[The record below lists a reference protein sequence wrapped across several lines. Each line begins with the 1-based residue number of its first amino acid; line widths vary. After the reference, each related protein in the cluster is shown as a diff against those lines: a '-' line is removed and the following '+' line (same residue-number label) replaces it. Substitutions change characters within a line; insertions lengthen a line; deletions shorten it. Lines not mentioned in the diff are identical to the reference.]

1 MPRSTVARRTLMV
14 VAAVLCVCVS
24 ACRQESA
31 PQKQPL
37 PVRTA
42 LVRSVAVGNSA
53 RYSASIVP
61 YTQVDLAFQSSGYVD
76 RVLQVRS
83 ANGGTRNIDQGD
95 WVKKG
100 TVLAIVSQQN
110 YEDKLAQAKAQVTGA
125 QAQHLKDKL
134 SFDRV
139 SALYASQSST
149 KPELDSA
156 QAQLD
161 ISAAQVAAAQA
172 QASEAQT
179 ALAYCSLQAPFDGW
193 IVKRSVDAGSFVGPA
208 TNGFTIADTRTVKAV
223 FGVPDISINRV
234 RVGQTQIITTDAL
247 PQTFTGR
254 VTAISPAADP
264 KSRVFSV
271 EVSIANPK
279 NELKSG
285 MVASLSVDGAPLPR
299 SVMAVPLPAVIHDPQ
314 TENGFAV
321 LTVQGDGEIQSTQ
334 LRPVELGEVYG
345 DMIGVNGGLKFG
357 ERVVTTGATLV
368 KSGAQ
373 VHVIP

>member
-1 MPRSTVARRTLMV
+1 MLPV
-14 VAAVLCVCVS
+14 VVLCVWVS
-24 ACRQESA
+24 ACKDQPP

-42 LVRSVAVGNSA
+42 MVQNVAVGNAS

-61 YTQVDLAFQSSGYVD
+61 YSQVDLAFQSSGYVD
-76 RVLQVRS
+76 RVYQVKS
-83 ANGGTRNIDQGD
+83 ANGGMRNIDQGD

-100 TVLAIVSQQN
+100 TILAVVSQQN
-110 YEDKLAQAKAQVTGA
+110 YQDKLSQAKAQLAGA

-139 SALYASQSST
+139 STLYSSQSAT

-161 ISAAQVAAAQA
+161 TSDAQVAAAQA
-172 QASEAQT
+172 QIGEAQT

-193 IVKRSVDAGSFVGPA
+193 IVKRSVDTGSFVGPA

-223 FGVPDISINRV
+223 FGVPDTAISRV
-234 RVGQTQIITTDAL
+234 RVGQSQVITTDAL

-254 VTAISPAADP
+254 VTAISPSADP

-271 EVSIANPK
+271 EVSIANAN

-285 MVASLSVDGAPLPR
+285 MVASLSVNGAPLPR
-299 SVMAVPLPAVIHDPQ
+299 SVIAVPLSAVIHDPQ
-314 TENGFAV
+314 RSNGFAV
-321 LTVQGDGEIQSTQ
+321 LTAQGDGEIESAQ
-334 LRPVELGEVYG
+334 LRSVDLGEVYG
-345 DMIGVNGGLKFG
+345 DMIGVNGGLKTG

-368 KSGAQ
+368 KSGDQ
-373 VHVIP
+373 VRVIP

>member
-1 MPRSTVARRTLMV
+1 VPAV
-14 VAAVLCVCVS
+14 VFCVWTS
-24 ACRQESA
+24 ACGHQSD
-31 PQKQPL
+31 PQKLPL

-42 LVRSVAVGNSA
+42 VVQNVAVGNAA

-76 RVLQVRS
+76 RVRQVTS

-100 TVLAIVSQQN
+100 TVLAVVSQQN
-110 YEDKLAQAKAQVTGA
+110 YQDKLGQATAQLEGA

-139 SALYASQSST
+139 STLYSSQSAT

-161 ISAAQVAAAQA
+161 VSAAQVAAAQA
-172 QASEAQT
+172 QLSEAQT

-223 FGVPDISINRV
+223 FGVPDTSINRV
-234 RVGQTQIITTDAL
+234 RVGQPQIITTDAL
-247 PQTFTGR
+247 PKTFTGR
-254 VTAISPAADP
+254 ITAIAPSADP

-271 EVSIANPK
+271 EVSIANPG

-285 MVASLSVDGAPLPR
+285 MVASLSLDGAPLPR
-299 SVMAVPLPAVIHDPQ
+299 SVMAVPLSAVIHDPQ
-314 TENGFAV
+314 RTNGFAV
-321 LTVQGDGEIQSTQ
+321 LTTQGDGEIESAQ
-334 LRPVELGEVYG
+334 LRPVDLGEVYG
-345 DMIGVNGGLKFG
+345 DMIGVNGGLKSG
-357 ERVVTTGATLV
+357 ERVVTNGATLV
-368 KSGAQ
+368 KSGDQ
-373 VHVIP
+373 VRVIP

>member
-1 MPRSTVARRTLMV
+1 MRRAKRILIV
-14 VAAVLCVCVS
+14 PAVVLCVWFS
-24 ACRQESA
+24 ACSHESA
-31 PQKQPL
+31 KQKQPL

-42 LVRSVAVGNSA
+42 EVRRVAVGNAA

-61 YTQVDLAFQSSGYVD
+61 YSQVDLAFQSSGYVD
-76 RVLQVRS
+76 RVRQVKS
-83 ANGGTRNIDQGD
+83 ASGGTRNIDQGD

-100 TVLAIVSQQN
+100 TILAVVSEQN
-110 YEDKLAQAKAQVTGA
+110 YQDKLSQAKAQLSGA

-139 SALYASQSST
+139 SALFSSQSAT

-161 ISAAQVAAAQA
+161 TSAAQVTAAQA
-172 QASEAQT
+172 QLGEAQT

-193 IVKRSVDAGSFVGPA
+193 IVKRSVDTGSFVGPA

-223 FGVPDISINRV
+223 FGVPDTSISRV
-234 RVGQTQIITTDAL
+234 RVGQPQVITTDAL
-247 PQTFTGR
+247 PKTFTGK
-254 VTAISPAADP
+254 VTAISPSADP

-279 NELKSG
+279 DELKSG
-285 MVASLSVDGAPLPR
+285 MIASLSLDGAPVPR
-299 SVMAVPLPAVIHDPQ
+299 SVMAVPLSAVIHDPQ
-314 TENGFAV
+314 RSNGFAV
-321 LTVQGDGEIQSTQ
+321 LTAQGDGEVEVTQ
-334 LRPVELGEVYG
+334 LRPVDLGEVYG

-357 ERVVTTGATLV
+357 ERVVTAGATLV
-368 KSGAQ
+368 KSGDH
-373 VHVIP
+373 VRVIP